1 MSKNSGKINAFFD
14 GFDERFRDK
23 VPNVIA
29 ETATEYYQDRFN
41 EQEWNGV
48 PWQPLNEEYARK
60 KTRGKGRILTRTSN
74 LQKSIRPETV
84 TANRVTISA
93 GNAKV
98 PYARAHNEGEQIS
111 GVQYV
116 RPHTKKNFMGKQK
129 AVSIKGHD
137 REVNFKM
144 PKRQFMG
151 FNRELKDKI
160 MNRLRMAFTK
170 K

>member
-14 GFDERFRDK
+14 GFDESFRNQ

-29 ETATEYYQDRFN
+29 ETATEYYQDRFQ

-48 PWQPLNEEYARK
+48 PWQPLSEGYARR
-60 KTRGKGRILTRTSN
+60 KTKGKGRILTKTSN
-74 LQKSIRPETV
+74 LQRSIRPKDV
-84 TANRVTISA
+84 TPNRVTITA
-93 GNAKV
+93 GSTKV
-98 PYARAHNEGEQIS
+98 PYAKVHNEGEQIS
-111 GVQYV
+111 EVQYV
-116 RPHTKKNFMGKQK
+116 RPHNKPNFMGKGK
-129 AVSIKGHD
+129 SVAIKGHK

-160 MNRLRMAFTK
+160 MNRLKMAFTK